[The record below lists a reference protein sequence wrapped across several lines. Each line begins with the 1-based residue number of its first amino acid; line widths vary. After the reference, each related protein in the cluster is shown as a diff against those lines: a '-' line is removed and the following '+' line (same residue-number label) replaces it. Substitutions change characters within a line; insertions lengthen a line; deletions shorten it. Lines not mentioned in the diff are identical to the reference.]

1 MLLLVALGL
10 GIGEAKSET
19 DQKVKYMGWDD
30 AQKKLV
36 EMTTP
41 EGVNVTVL
49 EGTETTLG
57 SPGGE
62 TWYVTKSEEVTYAST
77 IKLYGNVHII
87 LANGTTMNVGKAES
101 QIEDKGIDGLTNSAT
116 LSIYGQKQGDNT
128 TLGELNVFAN
138 GEGIIAY
145 NKIYICGGQVTVT
158 TTTEEGLDASQIVIY
173 GGQVTVTSSESAGM
187 YATYLDI
194 YGGQVTATSYLY
206 TTVAIGAIEQIAI
219 YGGQVTATS
228 MGTGIYAQK
237 DIVIYGGQVTA
248 TSSGTSS
255 ANAICTYQGNIAIN
269 GGQVTAAT
277 SGTSSANAIYAYQG
291 NIAINGG
298 QVTATAS
305 SPSNGIHAKNKL
317 TLGWTN
323 PTDYIFCSSYNE
335 ASMETVSG
343 KKFAVYN
350 DNLFMYVIGSASDK
364 TSFSNISSLGNR
376 IYPFEGELVPVGS
389 DKYYAYNLSSGSY
402 KPLNPGVS
410 VYLVTGIAYNQST
423 KQYEAVLS
431 EAQPGVVSDVPV
443 IFGADKLPN
452 SIALKEDA
460 TFSLSATRSE
470 NFIACDGAKKV
481 SELLPSGVN
490 FADVYFF
497 GLSGNSFKRVLLGS
511 DDVHPAGTC
520 FLFIPKD
527 DFNNPPSS
535 APAGVRGIGIET
547 DGTTSLIGNGQLTTD
562 HAASAQ
568 WYSLDGRRLDKAPKT
583 KGVYIRNGKKL
594 VIK

>member
-1 MLLLVALGL
+1 MLLLVAMGL
-10 GIGEAKSET
+10 GIGEAKAET
-19 DQKVKYMGWDD
+19 VNNVKYID
-30 AQKKLV
+30 ADGQTKYKD
-36 EMTTP
+36 
-41 EGVNVTVL
+41 NVIVL
-49 EGTETTLG
+49 TGTETELG
-57 SPGGE
+57 SNTTGE
-62 TWYVTKSEEVTYAST
+62 YWYVTTSQTATFNST
-77 IKLYGNVHII
+77 ITLYTGVHII
-87 LANGTTMNVGKAES
+87 LADGTTMTVPLGFQGSADSGDIINIYSQGGTDEGKLIINA
-101 QIEDKGIDGLTNSAT
+101 
-116 LSIYGQKQGDNT
+116 NT
-128 TLGELNVFAN
+128 TTGSALDIAGEYITIN
-138 GEGIIAY
+138 GGIINITAV
-145 NKIYICGGQVTVT
+145 NDGIWGGDRITFNGGKTEITSSEGNGINSDNMTVNGGQ
-158 TTTEEGLDASQIVIY
+158 L
-173 GGQVTVTSSESAGM
+173 TVTS
-187 YATYLDI
+187 
-194 YGGQVTATSYLY
+194 TS
-206 TTVAIGAIEQIAI
+206 
-219 YGGQVTATS
+219 TS
-228 MGTGIYAQK
+228 DGKAGIY
-237 DIVIYGGQVTA
+237 
-248 TSSGTSS
+248 SS
-255 ANAICTYQGNIAIN
+255 I
-269 GGQVTAAT
+269 
-277 SGTSSANAIYAYQG
+277 
-291 NIAINGG
+291 
-298 QVTATAS
+298 
-305 SPSNGIHAKNKL
+305 

-323 PTDYIFCSSYNE
+323 PTDYIKCSSYKG
-335 ASMETVSG
+335 TVKTADG
-343 KKFAVYN
+343 KSFAVYDGN
-350 DNLFMYVIGSASDK
+350 DFLCVIGAASGNTTLSK
-364 TSFSNISSLGNR
+364 SIGSLSNKKL
-376 IYPFEGELVPVGS
+376 YPFEGKLVPVGS
-389 DKYYAYNLSSGSY
+389 DKYYAYNLSSGNY

-431 EAQPGVVSDVPV
+431 EAQPGVVSNVPV

-452 SIALKEDA
+452 SIALKKEDA
-460 TFSLSATRSE
+460 TVSLSATPSK

>member
-1 MLLLVALGL
+1 MLLLVAMGL
-10 GIGEAKSET
+10 GIGEAKSKT
-19 DQKVKYMGWDD
+19 VQNVKYMGWDD
-30 AQKKLV
+30 EQKKLV

-41 EGVNVTVL
+41 EGVDVTVL
-49 EGTETTLG
+49 TGGQDVTLG
-57 SPGGE
+57 EQGTAGNMKDV
-62 TWYVTKSEEVTYAST
+62 WYVCNTPATESNPNGLYFNGISIELEYA
-77 IKLYGNVHII
+77 INLADYCNVHLI
-87 LANGTTMNVGKAES
+87 LADDCTMTV
-101 QIEDKGIDGLTNSAT
+101 KGFGGIYGEYSNLF
-116 LSIYGQKQGDNT
+116 IYGQGGKDADGNSDE
-128 TLGELNVFAN
+128 GKLNV
-138 GEGIIAY
+138 EGM
-145 NKIYICGGQVTVT
+145 NSGGSAIGYLS
-158 TTTEEGLDASQIVIY
+158 GLTIN
-173 GGQVTVTSSESAGM
+173 
-187 YATYLDI
+187 
-194 YGGQVTATSYLY
+194 GGQVTATSESSYG
-206 TTVAIGAIEQIAI
+206 TI
-219 YGGQVTATS
+219 YSGGVTINGGQVTVTNTS
-228 MGTGIYAQK
+228 EDSERSNAIFISKGNFTIN
-237 DIVIYGGQVTA
+237 GGQVTA
-248 TSSGTSS
+248 TSSKS
-255 ANAICTYQGNIAIN
+255 
-269 GGQVTAAT
+269 
-277 SGTSSANAIYAYQG
+277 NAIYAFQG

-298 QVTATAS
+298 QVTATSFSSTKYGINAS
-305 SPSNGIHAKNKL
+305 NKL

-323 PTDYIFCSSYNE
+323 PTDYILCSSYNNTQ
-335 ASMETVSG
+335 METVSG
-343 KKFAVYN
+343 KSFAVYN
-350 DNLFMYVIGSASDK
+350 DDDVFMYVIGAAS
-364 TSFSNISSLGNR
+364 SFSNINSLGNR
-376 IYPFEGELVPVGS
+376 IYPFEGKLVPVGS

-431 EAQPGVVSDVPV
+431 EAQPGVVPDVPV

-460 TFSLSATRSE
+460 TVSLSATPSE
-470 NFIACDGAKKV
+470 NFIACDGAKTV
-481 SELLPSGVN
+481 AALLPSGVK

>member
-1 MLLLVALGL
+1 MLLLVVMGL

-19 DQKVKYMGWDD
+19 VKNVKYMGWDD

-41 EGVNVTVL
+41 EDVDVTVL
-49 EGTETTLG
+49 TGGGRVNLGVEGTEGNMTDV
-57 SPGGE
+57 
-62 TWYVTKSEEVTYAST
+62 WYVCNTPATESNPNG
-77 IKLYGNVHII
+77 LYFNSLYDGYVINLANYCNVHII
-87 LANGTTMNVGKAES
+87 LADGCTMTVKGFGG
-101 QIEDKGIDGLTNSAT
+101 IEGEYSNLF
-116 LSIYGQKQGDNT
+116 IYGQGGKDADGNSDE
-128 TLGELNVFAN
+128 GKLNVEALN
-138 GEGIIAY
+138 RNRSAIS
-145 NKIYICGGQVTVT
+145 VLL
-158 TTTEEGLDASQIVIY
+158 GL
-173 GGQVTVTSSESAGM
+173 T
-187 YATYLDI
+187 
-194 YGGQVTATSYLY
+194 
-206 TTVAIGAIEQIAI
+206 
-219 YGGQVTATS
+219 
-228 MGTGIYAQK
+228 
-237 DIVIYGGQVTA
+237 
-248 TSSGTSS
+248 
-255 ANAICTYQGNIAIN
+255 IN
-269 GGQVTAAT
+269 GGQVTAISKSSSSVPISFYGTIYSGGVTINGGQVTVSNT
-277 SGTSSANAIYAYQG
+277 SDDFEGNNAIFIDKGNFTFNGGQVTANASMSNAIYAYQG

-298 QVTATAS
+298 QVTATS
-305 SPSNGIHAKNKL
+305 SRSNGIKANDIAIYGGQVTATSSSSTPDGIHADNKL

-323 PTDYIFCSSYNE
+323 PTDYIFCSSYYDN
-335 ASMETVSG
+335 SMETVSG
-343 KKFAVYN
+343 KSFAVYN
-350 DNLFMYVIGSASDK
+350 DDDVFMYVIGAPS
-364 TSFSNISSLGNR
+364 SFSDISSLGNR
-376 IYPFEGELVPVGS
+376 IYPFEGKLVPVGS
-389 DKYYAYNLSSGSY
+389 DKYYAYNLSSGNY
-402 KPLNPGVS
+402 KPLNLGVS

-431 EAQPGVVSDVPV
+431 EAQPGVVSNVPV

-452 SIALKEDA
+452 SIALKKEDA
-460 TFSLSATRSE
+460 TVSLSATPSK
-470 NFIACDGAKKV
+470 NFIACDGTKKV

-535 APAGVRGIGIET
+535 APAGARGIGIET

>member
-1 MLLLVALGL
+1 MNRKTIRILMLLLVAMGL

-19 DQKVKYMGWDD
+19 VQTVKNVKYMGWDD
-30 AQKKLV
+30 TQKKLV

-41 EGVNVTVL
+41 EGVNVIVL

-57 SPGGE
+57 SDGVETWYIVKGTINYDKNSIHYVNGDTHLILADGADLTVNTVLIKDNANLIIYSQGGTNEGKLTVGEDFQVGFQISRAGKGLTVNGGIININAGTFGIDSDGINVTFNGGE
-62 TWYVTKSEEVTYAST
+62 TDITTSGPACIRAK
-77 IKLYGNVHII
+77 NVIF
-87 LANGTTMNVGKAES
+87 NGGR
-101 QIEDKGIDGLTNSAT
+101 
-116 LSIYGQKQGDNT
+116 
-128 TLGELNVFAN
+128 LNVFSA
-138 GEGIIAY
+138 
-145 NKIYICGGQVTVT
+145 
-158 TTTEEGLDASQIVIY
+158 EGL
-173 GGQVTVTSSESAGM
+173 G
-187 YATYLDI
+187 
-194 YGGQVTATSYLY
+194 
-206 TTVAIGAIEQIAI
+206 IEADKI
-219 YGGQVTATS
+219 
-228 MGTGIYAQK
+228 
-237 DIVIYGGQVTA
+237 
-248 TSSGTSS
+248 
-255 ANAICTYQGNIAIN
+255 
-269 GGQVTAAT
+269 
-277 SGTSSANAIYAYQG
+277 
-291 NIAINGG
+291 
-298 QVTATAS
+298 
-305 SPSNGIHAKNKL
+305 

-323 PTDYIFCSSYNE
+323 PTDYIFCSSYYDN
-335 ASMETVSG
+335 SMETVSG
-343 KKFAVYN
+343 KSFAVYNNDGN

-364 TSFSNISSLGNR
+364 TSFSDISYLGNR
-376 IYPFEGELVPVGS
+376 IYPFEGKLVPVGS
-389 DKYYAYNLSSGSY
+389 ENIKPKTTKYYAYNLSSGSY

-452 SIALKEDA
+452 SIALKKEDA
-460 TFSLSATRSE
+460 TVSLSATPSK
-470 NFIACDGAKKV
+470 NFIACNGTKKV

>member
-1 MLLLVALGL
+1 MLLLVAMSL
-10 GIGEAKSET
+10 GIGEAKSQAV
-19 DQKVKYMGWDD
+19 QKVKYMGWDD
-30 AQKKLV
+30 EQKKLV

-49 EGTETTLG
+49 TGGEDVTLGVVGTEGNMTDV
-57 SPGGE
+57 
-62 TWYVTKSEEVTYAST
+62 WYVCNTPATESNPNG
-77 IKLYGNVHII
+77 LYFGSSDLNAISLAKYCNVHLI
-87 LANGTTMNVGKAES
+87 LADGCTMTV
-101 QIEDKGIDGLTNSAT
+101 KGSGGIYGADSNLF
-116 LSIYGQKQGDNT
+116 IYGQGGKDADGNSDE
-128 TLGELNVFAN
+128 GKLNVEAMDIDFSAI
-138 GEGIIAY
+138 GY
-145 NKIYICGGQVTVT
+145 LS
-158 TTTEEGLDASQIVIY
+158 GLTIN
-173 GGQVTVTSSESAGM
+173 
-187 YATYLDI
+187 
-194 YGGQVTATSYLY
+194 GGQVTATSKSKSS
-206 TTVAIGAIEQIAI
+206 TGKTGTI
-219 YGGQVTATS
+219 YSGGVT
-228 MGTGIYAQK
+228 
-237 DIVIYGGQVTA
+237 
-248 TSSGTSS
+248 
-255 ANAICTYQGNIAIN
+255 IN
-269 GGQVTAAT
+269 GGQVMVSNT
-277 SGTSSANAIYAYQG
+277 SDSEGSNAISIYQG

-298 QVTATAS
+298 QVTATS
-305 SPSNGIHAKNKL
+305 SKSNGIKANDIAIYGGQVTATSSAPDGIRANNKL

-323 PTDYIFCSSYNE
+323 PTDYILCISYNN
-335 ASMETVSG
+335 APMETVSG
-343 KKFAVYN
+343 KSFAVYN
-350 DNLFMYVIGSASDK
+350 YDDVFMYVIGAASGK
-364 TSFSNISSLGNR
+364 TSFSSISSLGNR
-376 IYPFEGELVPVGS
+376 IYPFEGKLVPVGS

-460 TFSLSATRSE
+460 TVSLSATPSE

-520 FLFIPKD
+520 FLFISKD

-583 KGVYIRNGKKL
+583 KGVYIRNGRKL

>member
-1 MLLLVALGL
+1 MKLVNKKITIMNRKTIRILMLLLVAMSL
-10 GIGEAKSET
+10 GIGEAKSSEPV
-19 DQKVKYMGWDD
+19 KNVKYIGWDGT
-30 AQKKLV
+30 QQKLV

-41 EGVNVTVL
+41 EGVDVTVL
-49 EGTETTLG
+49 EGTETDLG
-57 SPGGE
+57 SAGVD
-62 TWYVTKSEEVTYAST
+62 TWYVTKSEMAPYAST
-77 IKLYGNVHII
+77 ITLNGNVHII
-87 LANGTTMNVGKAES
+87 LANGTKMNVGAAGS
-101 QIEDKGIDGLTNSAT
+101 QIDGVGIDGKTYSAT
-116 LSIYGQKQGDNT
+116 LSIYGQEQGYNI
-128 TLGELNVFAN
+128 TLGELYVYADD
-138 GEGIIAY
+138 
-145 NKIYICGGQVTVT
+145 VSLT
-158 TTTEEGLDASQIVIY
+158 ASSIFIY
-173 GGQVTVTSSESAGM
+173 GGNVSAQTLTLNNALRASNIG
-187 YATYLDI
+187 I
-194 YGGQVTATSYLY
+194 YGGIVRATSDFVDDIY
-206 TTVAIGAIEQIAI
+206 AEDIAI
-219 YGGQVTATS
+219 YGGYVTATS
-228 MGTGIYAQK
+228 TEGGGIKANNS
-237 DIVIYGGQVTA
+237 IAIYGGNVIATISSSTA
-248 TSSGTSS
+248 YG
-255 ANAICTYQGNIAIN
+255 ICAD
-269 GGQVTAAT
+269 
-277 SGTSSANAIYAYQG
+277 
-291 NIAINGG
+291 
-298 QVTATAS
+298 
-305 SPSNGIHAKNKL
+305 NKL

-323 PTDYIFCSSYNE
+323 PTDYILCSSYNN

-350 DNLFMYVIGSASDK
+350 DNLFMYVIGSASGK
-364 TSFSNISSLGNR
+364 TSFSDISSLGNR

-389 DKYYAYNLSSGSY
+389 DKYYAYNLSSGNY

-431 EAQPGVVSDVPV
+431 EAQPGVVSNVPV

-452 SIALKEDA
+452 SIALKKEDA
-460 TFSLSATRSE
+460 TVSLSATPSK
-470 NFIACDGAKKV
+470 NFIACDGTKKV

-520 FLFIPKD
+520 FLFISKD

-535 APAGVRGIGIET
+535 APAGARGIGIET

-568 WYSLDGRRLDKAPKT
+568 WYSLDGRRLNKAPKA

>member
-1 MLLLVALGL
+1 MLLLVAMGL

-19 DQKVKYMGWDD
+19 VQNVKYMGWDD
-30 AQKKLV
+30 EQKKLV

-41 EGVNVTVL
+41 EGVDVTVL
-49 EGTETTLG
+49 TGGEYVTLGVEGTEG
-57 SPGGE
+57 NMKDV
-62 TWYVTKSEEVTYAST
+62 WYVCNTPVNESNPNGLYFNGTSDGYA
-77 IKLYGNVHII
+77 IRLAYYCNVHLI
-87 LANGTTMNVGKAES
+87 LADGCTMTVNGDNKVGILGFS
-101 QIEDKGIDGLTNSAT
+101 SNLF
-116 LSIYGQKQGDNT
+116 IYGQGGKDADGNSVE
-128 TLGELNVFAN
+128 GKLNVESK
-138 GEGIIAY
+138 EGAI
-145 NKIYICGGQVTVT
+145 GQLS
-158 TTTEEGLDASQIVIY
+158 GLTIN
-173 GGQVTVTSSESAGM
+173 
-187 YATYLDI
+187 
-194 YGGQVTATSYLY
+194 GGQVTATSLS
-206 TTVAIGAIEQIAI
+206 GAI
-219 YGGQVTATS
+219 
-228 MGTGIYAQK
+228 
-237 DIVIYGGQVTA
+237 
-248 TSSGTSS
+248 S
-255 ANAICTYQGNIAIN
+255 AYGNITIN
-269 GGQVTAAT
+269 GGQVTATA
-277 SGTSSANAIYAYQG
+277 SESNAIFSFGNITINGGQVTATAQLNAIFSFG

-298 QVTATAS
+298 QVTATS
-305 SPSNGIHAKNKL
+305 SSSTAYGISADNKL

-323 PTDYIFCSSYNE
+323 PTDYILCSSYNNTQ
-335 ASMETVSG
+335 METVSG
-343 KKFAVYN
+343 KSFAVYN
-350 DNLFMYVIGSASDK
+350 DDDVFMYVIGAAS
-364 TSFSNISSLGNR
+364 SFSNISSLGNR
-376 IYPFEGELVPVGS
+376 IYPFEGKLVPVGS

-431 EAQPGVVSDVPV
+431 EAQPGVVPNVPV
-443 IFGADKLPN
+443 IFGADELPN

-460 TFSLSATRSE
+460 TVSLSATPSE

-520 FLFIPKD
+520 FLFIAKD

>member
-1 MLLLVALGL
+1 MLLLVAMGL
-10 GIGEAKSET
+10 GIGEAKSEPV
-19 DQKVKYMGWDD
+19 QKVKYMGWDD

-36 EMTTP
+36 EKTTP
-41 EGVNVTVL
+41 EGVDVTVL
-49 EGTETTLG
+49 TDGDVTLGVVGTEG
-57 SPGGE
+57 NMKDV
-62 TWYVTKSEEVTYAST
+62 WYVCNTPVNESNPNG
-77 IKLYGNVHII
+77 LYFFSRRENAIRLAEYCNVHLI
-87 LANGTTMNVGKAES
+87 LADGCTMTVNAEN
-101 QIEDKGIDGLTNSAT
+101 DDGIRGLNSN
-116 LSIYGQKQGDNT
+116 LFIYGQGGKDADGNSVE
-128 TLGELNVFAN
+128 GKLNVESK
-138 GEGIIAY
+138 EGAIVQLSGLTI
-145 NKIYICGGQVTVT
+145 NGGQVTVKSLNPIST
-158 TTTEEGLDASQIVIY
+158 GGL
-173 GGQVTVTSSESAGM
+173 T
-187 YATYLDI
+187 
-194 YGGQVTATSYLY
+194 
-206 TTVAIGAIEQIAI
+206 
-219 YGGQVTATS
+219 
-228 MGTGIYAQK
+228 
-237 DIVIYGGQVTA
+237 
-248 TSSGTSS
+248 
-255 ANAICTYQGNIAIN
+255 IN
-269 GGQVTAAT
+269 GGQVTATAQQTAIFSFGNITINGGQVTAT
-277 SGTSSANAIYAYQG
+277 ASEYDAISAYG

-298 QVTATAS
+298 QVTATS
-305 SPSNGIHAKNKL
+305 SSRPDGIHADNKL

-323 PTDYIFCSSYNE
+323 PTDYIFCSSYNN

-350 DNLFMYVIGSASDK
+350 DNLFMYVIGSASGK
-364 TSFSNISSLGNR
+364 TSCSDISSLGNR
-376 IYPFEGELVPVGS
+376 IYPFEGKLVPVGS

-431 EAQPGVVSDVPV
+431 EAQPGVVPDVPV

-460 TFSLSATRSE
+460 TVSLSATPSE

-520 FLFIPKD
+520 FLFISKD

>member
-1 MLLLVALGL
+1 MLLLVAMGL
-10 GIGEAKSET
+10 GIGEAKSKT
-19 DQKVKYMGWDD
+19 VQNVKYMGWDD
-30 AQKKLV
+30 EQKKLV

-41 EGVNVTVL
+41 EGVDVTVL
-49 EGTETTLG
+49 TGGQDVTLG
-57 SPGGE
+57 EQGTAGNMKDV
-62 TWYVTKSEEVTYAST
+62 WYVCNTPATESNPNGLYFNGISIELEYA
-77 IKLYGNVHII
+77 INLADYCNVHLI
-87 LANGTTMNVGKAES
+87 LADDCTMTV
-101 QIEDKGIDGLTNSAT
+101 KGFGGIYGEYSNLF
-116 LSIYGQKQGDNT
+116 IYGQGGKDADGNSDE
-128 TLGELNVFAN
+128 GKLNV
-138 GEGIIAY
+138 EGM
-145 NKIYICGGQVTVT
+145 NSGGSAIGYLS
-158 TTTEEGLDASQIVIY
+158 GLTIN
-173 GGQVTVTSSESAGM
+173 
-187 YATYLDI
+187 
-194 YGGQVTATSYLY
+194 GGQVTATSESSYG
-206 TTVAIGAIEQIAI
+206 TI
-219 YGGQVTATS
+219 YSGGVTINGGQVTVTNTS
-228 MGTGIYAQK
+228 EDSERSNAIFISKGNFTIN
-237 DIVIYGGQVTA
+237 GGQVTA
-248 TSSGTSS
+248 TSSKS
-255 ANAICTYQGNIAIN
+255 NAIYAYQGNFTFN
-269 GGQVTAAT
+269 GGQVTANAST
-277 SGTSSANAIYAYQG
+277 ANAIYAYQGNFTFNGGQVTATSSKSNAIYAFQG

-298 QVTATAS
+298 QVTATSFSSTKYGINAS
-305 SPSNGIHAKNKL
+305 NKL

-323 PTDYIFCSSYNE
+323 PTDYILCSSYNNTQ
-335 ASMETVSG
+335 METVSG
-343 KKFAVYN
+343 KSFAVYN
-350 DNLFMYVIGSASDK
+350 DDDVFMYVIGAAS
-364 TSFSNISSLGNR
+364 SFSNINSLGNR
-376 IYPFEGELVPVGS
+376 IYPFEGKLVPVGS

-431 EAQPGVVSDVPV
+431 EAQPGVVPDVPV

-460 TFSLSATRSE
+460 TVSLSATPSE
-470 NFIACDGAKKV
+470 NFIACDGAKTV
-481 SELLPSGVN
+481 AALLPSGVK

>member
-1 MLLLVALGL
+1 MNRKTIRILMLLLVAMGL
-10 GIGEAKSET
+10 GIGEAKSQT
-19 DQKVKYMGWDD
+19 VQQKVEYMGWDD

-49 EGTETTLG
+49 EGTEMTLG
-57 SPGGE
+57 SDGE
-62 TWYVTKSEEVTYAST
+62 TWYIVNGTKTYEESSPLT
-77 IKLYGNVHII
+77 IFGDTHII
-87 LANGTTMNVGKAES
+87 LADDADLKVKSYINISNGKLTIYS
-101 QIEDKGIDGLTNSAT
+101 QSSRTN
-116 LSIYGQKQGDNT
+116 
-128 TLGELNVFAN
+128 
-138 GEGIIAY
+138 EGRL
-145 NKIYICGGQVTVT
+145 TVT
-158 TTTEEGLDASQIVIY
+158 AALDQNGFNLDAGIL
-173 GGQVTVTSSESAGM
+173 TVNG
-187 YATYLDI
+187 
-194 YGGQVTATSYLY
+194 
-206 TTVAIGAIEQIAI
+206 
-219 YGGQVTATS
+219 
-228 MGTGIYAQK
+228 
-237 DIVIYGGQVTA
+237 
-248 TSSGTSS
+248 
-255 ANAICTYQGNIAIN
+255 GNIAIFSGDVAIQANGYDVTFN
-269 GGQVTAAT
+269 GGETQIVSYLEGICAK
-277 SGTSSANAIYAYQG
+277 NVIF
-291 NIAINGG
+291 NGG
-298 QVTATAS
+298 EVVVFSAEAS
-305 SPSNGIHAKNKL
+305 GSSGIKADKL

-323 PTDYIFCSSYNE
+323 PTDYIFCSSYNN
-335 ASMETVSG
+335 APMETVSG
-343 KKFAVYN
+343 KSFAVYN
-350 DNLFMYVIGSASDK
+350 NDDVFMYVIGAASGK
-364 TSFSNISSLGNR
+364 TSFSSISSLGNIIR
-376 IYPFEGELVPVGS
+376 PFEGKLVPVGS
-389 DKYYAYNLSSGSY
+389 DKYYAYNLSSGNY

-431 EAQPGVVSDVPV
+431 EAQPGVVPDVPV

-460 TFSLSATRSE
+460 TVSLSATPSE

-520 FLFIPKD
+520 FLFIAKD

>member
-1 MLLLVALGL
+1 MLLLVAMGL

-19 DQKVKYMGWDD
+19 VQKVKYMGWDD

-36 EMTTP
+36 EKTTP
-41 EGVNVTVL
+41 EGVDVTVL
-49 EGTETTLG
+49 TDGDVTLGVVGTEG
-57 SPGGE
+57 NMKDV
-62 TWYVTKSEEVTYAST
+62 WYVCNTPVNESNPNG
-77 IKLYGNVHII
+77 LYFFSLRENAIRLAEYCNVHLI
-87 LANGTTMNVGKAES
+87 LADGCTMTVNAEN
-101 QIEDKGIDGLTNSAT
+101 DDGIRGLNSN
-116 LSIYGQKQGDNT
+116 LFIYGQGGKDADGNSVE
-128 TLGELNVFAN
+128 GKLNVESM
-138 GEGIIAY
+138 EGAIGQLSELTI
-145 NKIYICGGQVTVT
+145 NGGQVTVKSRNPIYT
-158 TTTEEGLDASQIVIY
+158 GGLTIN
-173 GGQVTVTSSESAGM
+173 
-187 YATYLDI
+187 
-194 YGGQVTATSYLY
+194 GGQVTATS
-206 TTVAIGAIEQIAI
+206 
-219 YGGQVTATS
+219 
-228 MGTGIYAQK
+228 
-237 DIVIYGGQVTA
+237 
-248 TSSGTSS
+248 TSSSGSDAIS
-255 ANAICTYQGNIAIN
+255 ADGNITIN
-269 GGQVTAAT
+269 GGQVTATAQQTAISVDGNITINGGQVTAT
-277 SGTSSANAIYAYQG
+277 ASEYDAIFAYG

-298 QVTATAS
+298 QVTATS
-305 SPSNGIHAKNKL
+305 SSRPDGIHADNKL

-323 PTDYIFCSSYNE
+323 PTDYIFCSSYNN

-350 DNLFMYVIGSASDK
+350 DNLFMYVIGSASGK
-364 TSFSNISSLGNR
+364 TSFSDISSLGNR
-376 IYPFEGELVPVGS
+376 IYPFEGKLVPVGS
-389 DKYYAYNLSSGSY
+389 VKYYAYNLSSGSDSY

-431 EAQPGVVSDVPV
+431 EAQPGVVPDVPV

-460 TFSLSATRSE
+460 TVSLSATPSE

-520 FLFIPKD
+520 FLFIAKD

-535 APAGVRGIGIET
+535 APAGARGIGIET